1 MPQEIFADTKETLR
15 EFAHV
20 YSTVTKWC
28 AELKGGRSSCED
40 SHRCGQPSTV
50 VSEETDENIIKLVI
64 NNWRLS
70 IDHMTSKHVTYPP
83 PRRFRAV
90 ISTRSQCILG
100 FWRNCTDRLC
110 WTWHQRNRKLL
121 RWSDWKMS
129 SGTEREETRIIV
141 SLCAVS
147 PTDTWSQAS
156 PSAILTASSS
166 TIFARPARPQ
176 SLLSVTKTK
185 DTDLLTIRM
194 LSTLQVAVWR
204 TKIKNSSTMEKS
216 WTKCIPV
223 GGDYVEKC
231 QNNKCNAYSLVNCV
245 KLSTHKC
252 GSELSIRRAYM
263 YYIVNQRFTSFI
275 LFVRDSYH
283 T

>member
-40 SHRCGQPSTV
+40 SHRCGRPSTV

-83 PRRFRAV
+83 PRRFCVV
-90 ISTRSQCILG
+90 ISTRSQCISG

-121 RWSDWKMS
+121 IWSDWKIS
-129 SGTEREETRIIV
+129 SGTEREETRMIV
-141 SLCAVS
+141 SLCCFTYWHVITS
-147 PTDTWSQAS
+147 ITECHPNCFIIHYIRQTC
-156 PSAILTASSS
+156 PPPVI
-166 TIFARPARPQ
+166 
-176 SLLSVTKTK
+176 SV
-185 DTDLLTIRM
+185 
-194 LSTLQVAVWR
+194 
-204 TKIKNSSTMEKS
+204 
-216 WTKCIPV
+216 C
-223 GGDYVEKC
+223 Y
-231 QNNKCNAYSLVNCV
+231 QN
-245 KLSTHKC
+245 
-252 GSELSIRRAYM
+252 
-263 YYIVNQRFTSFI
+263 
-275 LFVRDSYH
+275 
-283 T
+283 